1 MNTLFENPS
10 VPLDSL
16 PAVRDIQW
24 TPVEPTYRGLLLLRN
39 LLFSLL
45 LIPIVG
51 GVVFVFFLTEQAP
64 ADSTEQAVLVS
75 LRLLMGIGTIV
86 LVAFLLFR
94 WFVIPFLE
102 VPRMKYAIRL
112 EDINYRR
119 GVFNTKTTSTP
130 FKRMQHAETN
140 RGMLERMFDLASLS
154 VFTAAGLAVQIRGL
168 SPETAELL
176 RDHIL
181 EKISAYRLSEI
192 GETDSDLDSA

>member
-1 MNTLFENPS
+1 MAVSTLFENPT

-16 PAVRDIQW
+16 PSVEEISWSTVESRYRDMA
-24 TPVEPTYRGLLLLRN
+24 LLKN

-51 GVVFVFFLTEQAP
+51 GVVFLFFLTEQSP
-64 ADSTEQAVLVS
+64 VNTTEHTVLMS
-75 LRLLMGIGTIV
+75 LRFLVGIGTVV

-102 VPRMKYAIRL
+102 VPRMKYAVRL

-119 GVFNTKTTSTP
+119 GVFSTKTTSAP
-130 FKRMQHAETN
+130 FRRMQHAETN
-140 RGMLERMFDLASLS
+140 RGPLERMFDLASLS

-168 SPETAELL
+168 SPETAEAL
-176 RDHIL
+176 RDHVL
-181 EKISAYRLSEI
+181 KKISEFQQV
-192 GETDSDLDSA
+192 DSDATENDD

>member
-1 MNTLFENPS
+1 MSTLFENPT

-16 PAVRDIQW
+16 PSVEEISWSTVESRYRDMA
-24 TPVEPTYRGLLLLRN
+24 LLKN

-51 GVVFVFFLTEQAP
+51 GVVFLFFLTEQSP
-64 ADSTEQAVLVS
+64 VNTTEHTVLMS
-75 LRLLMGIGTIV
+75 LRFLVGIGTVV

-102 VPRMKYAIRL
+102 VPRMKYAVRL

-119 GVFNTKTTSTP
+119 GVFSTKTTSAP
-130 FKRMQHAETN
+130 FRRMQHAETN
-140 RGMLERMFDLASLS
+140 RGPLERMFDLASLS

-168 SPETAELL
+168 SPETAEAL
-176 RDHIL
+176 RDHVL
-181 EKISAYRLSEI
+181 KKISEFQQV
-192 GETDSDLDSA
+192 DSDATENDD